1 MEHILGEDWTISPA
15 GGSTGEAYVA
25 INEGKRLFLKRNS
38 SPFLAVLSAEG
49 IVPKLVWTK
58 RLENGDVI
66 SAQKWLYGRE
76 LSQEE
81 MQHPS
86 VAKLLS
92 KIHNSSELLYM
103 LMRLGKKPVSPEDIL
118 HTLHQEFKANDF
130 VSEQLLVHQAFR
142 FLNKHLSAVK
152 NQKQVVCHCDMNH
165 NNWMLAENSE
175 LYLID
180 WDSAKVGDPAI
191 DIGTILY
198 KYIPF
203 QDWESWLQEYGIEKT
218 DRLMDRM
225 NWYLIADEL
234 LSGLNSLKLSN
245 STRAEKSMFQLQKL
259 LKYATSG
266 EY

>member
-1 MEHILGEDWTISPA
+1 MEHILGEDWTIAPA

-25 INEGKRLFLKRNS
+25 SRQGKRLFLKRNS

-66 SAQKWLYGRE
+66 SAQEWLNGRE
-76 LSQEE
+76 LSHEE

-92 KIHNSSELLYM
+92 KIHHSSELLYM
-103 LMRLGKKPVSPEDIL
+103 LMRLGKKPVRPEGIL
-118 HTLHQEFKANDF
+118 QELNSKFQK
-130 VSEQLLVHQAFR
+130 SGSSSGHILVHHAFHYLKE
-142 FLNKHLSAVK
+142 FMPAVK

-191 DIGTILY
+191 DIGMVLY

-203 QDWESWLQEYGIEKT
+203 GDWDDWLQEYGISKDE
-218 DRLMDRM
+218 RLMDRM
-225 NWYLIADEL
+225 NWYLIANEL
-234 LSGLNSLKLSN
+234 AFVLDYLYQDNQIRLQKSLK
-245 STRAEKSMFQLQKL
+245 ELQAL
-259 LKYATSG
+259 IRHAYS
-266 EY
+266 Y